1 MDKFRT
7 LYDVCYDILY
17 IVTCNISNLYH
28 NSEEKMFLE
37 LYNFLISDSTQFEQV
52 FDEITYFEFEEDK
65 TIYKRIMMLIVV
77 SSSYYLSLY
86 QYEHDISPEVNLNVV
101 EELEQLS
108 SCDIVKMFN
117 DLDNNPK
124 VVDYVED
131 YMDFSSKNYIFR
143 NGCMETILKK
153 DKLRELLK
161 INPFEIVNYINYVDL
176 DNLLTTEKYIQEFID
191 LYDASLSSTKDNV
204 PISDEGD
211 SDEYH
216 ENFNEILIS
225 IFRNKVNEYFD
236 EDEERIHTFYSYIFS
251 NIYETLTVLIKKD
264 KEPEA
269 KYQKLLDLFAGCN
282 CNFEELYMAFM
293 GDDDI
298 AFMII
303 DFFVDTNDDL
313 YEEDL
318 ITKRDDFIEVG
329 DIDTLRDLNPYY
341 DEENIVFE
349 QIKQKEYPN

>member
-52 FDEITYFEFEEDK
+52 FDDITYFKFEEDK

-143 NGCMETILKK
+143 IGCMETILKK

-216 ENFNEILIS
+216 ETFNEILIS

-236 EDEERIHTFYSYIFS
+236 EDEEQIHTFYSYIFS

-293 GDDDI
+293 EDDDI

-318 ITKRDDFIEVG
+318 ITKRDDFMEVG

>member
-7 LYDVCYDILY
+7 LYDDSYDILY

-52 FDEITYFEFEEDK
+52 FDDITYFKFEEDK

-216 ENFNEILIS
+216 ETFNEILIS

-264 KEPEA
+264 KEPET

-293 GDDDI
+293 EDDDI

-318 ITKRDDFIEVG
+318 ITKRDDFMEVG

>member
-28 NSEEKMFLE
+28 NNEEKLFLE

-52 FDEITYFEFEEDK
+52 FDEITYFKFEEDK
-65 TIYKRIMMLIVV
+65 TIYKRVMMLIVV

-211 SDEYH
+211 SDEYY

-293 GDDDI
+293 EDDDI

-318 ITKRDDFIEVG
+318 ITKRDDFMEVG

>member
-28 NSEEKMFLE
+28 NNEEKMFLE

-52 FDEITYFEFEEDK
+52 FDDITYFKFEEDK

-124 VVDYVED
+124 AVDYVED

-216 ENFNEILIS
+216 ETFNEILIS

-264 KEPEA
+264 KEPET

-293 GDDDI
+293 EDDDI

-318 ITKRDDFIEVG
+318 ITKRDDFMEVG